1 MANIF
6 NQDEQDQ
13 LNAAITAASGT
24 DRAFWLG
31 MIEDGAVADKNAA
44 KDSDGNELRF
54 EAFRSD
60 QPSNR
65 LNSPNDKHTVGLN
78 EDCVRQFGLEGWNDA
93 ICTRTWSGAKKD
105 NVLMGHICETRTV
118 LHSTQHINKFEDA
131 FVEWIATF
139 LGPTYPQMVKRWET
153 VRIAQ
158 FSKHIRE
165 ILGRN
170 CAAGTA
176 DYSGVS
182 SVDPNEPALAQLST
196 IIADMTTF
204 FGTFIPGCKQAVMDK
219 KVAKLNRFEV
229 DLTAKFNTL

>member
-65 LNSPNDKHTVGLN
+65 HGVTK
-78 EDCVRQFGLEGWNDA
+78 
-93 ICTRTWSGAKKD
+93 
-105 NVLMGHICETRTV
+105 LM
-118 LHSTQHINKFEDA
+118 
-131 FVEWIATF
+131 
-139 LGPTYPQMVKRWET
+139 
-153 VRIAQ
+153 
-158 FSKHIRE
+158 
-165 ILGRN
+165 
-170 CAAGTA
+170 
-176 DYSGVS
+176 
-182 SVDPNEPALAQLST
+182 
-196 IIADMTTF
+196 II
-204 FGTFIPGCKQAVMDK
+204 
-219 KVAKLNRFEV
+219 
-229 DLTAKFNTL
+229 